1 MLGTKSVSV
10 LRIRKHGDFLTF
22 PVFRFYPQNHSVAR
36 ADYMEPCIP
45 YELTGAGRQG
55 FWSGFKPIDV
65 VLSNVRLLEEITF
78 HLLMILDTSLL
89 LFRSS

>member
-1 MLGTKSVSV
+1 
-10 LRIRKHGDFLTF
+10 
-22 PVFRFYPQNHSVAR
+22 
-36 ADYMEPCIP
+36 MEPCIP

-65 VLSNVRLLEEITF
+65 VLSNVRFLEEITI

-89 LFRSS
+89 LFRSW